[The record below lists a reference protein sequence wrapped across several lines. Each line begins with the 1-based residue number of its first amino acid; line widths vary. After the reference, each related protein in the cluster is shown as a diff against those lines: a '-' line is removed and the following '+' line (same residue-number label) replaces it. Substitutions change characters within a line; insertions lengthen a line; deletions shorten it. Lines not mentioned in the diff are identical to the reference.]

1 MNDPITIRPPRRDPA
16 REERLEILRMLEA
29 GTISADEAAQLLDA
43 LERTDRPP
51 TTFAD
56 PPGPPT
62 GPRARQVRIR
72 ITDGDS
78 GQPSLNLAVPFGL
91 IDAGLGIARRF
102 APESLLSS
110 EVIEKSV
117 AGGFRGS
124 LLDLN
129 EDGERIEIIVE

>member
-1 MNDPITIRPPRRDPA
+1 MSDPTMIRPPRRDAA

-51 TTFAD
+51 TSFGD
-56 PPGPPT
+56 SPGPTSAPQ
-62 GPRARQVRIR
+62 PRQVRIR
-72 ITDGDS
+72 ISDGDS
-78 GQPSLNLAVPFGL
+78 AQPSLNLAVPFGL

-110 EVIEKSV
+110 EVIQKSV

-129 EDGERIEIIVE
+129 EDGERIEIIIE